1 MMSEKQ
7 VVANRRNAKKSTG
20 PTSAGGKQASSGN
33 ATKHGLTAESHM
45 LLPGESLEDLQKLRS
60 RLVADLAPQGV
71 FEEEIADRIVDLMW
85 RLRRGVQIETGV
97 LAYAYYAQ
105 VCKQIEEEL
114 KDIREPPLVN
124 PMAIQKDIG
133 KGEQKLRKAIADREE
148 TVPFVGRAF
157 IEDTKTH
164 DALAKLSRYETG
176 LWNQLVK
183 ARRELRELQARRV
196 NAEFS
201 VANEN

>member
-1 MMSEKQ
+1 MDGDMCGR
-7 VVANRRNAKKSTG
+7 VRGR
-20 PTSAGGKQASSGN
+20 PTNG
-33 ATKHGLTAESHM
+33 H
-45 LLPGESLEDLQKLRS
+45 
-60 RLVADLAPQGV
+60 V
-71 FEEEIADRIVDLMW
+71 
-85 RLRRGVQIETGV
+85 
-97 LAYAYYAQ
+97 
-105 VCKQIEEEL
+105 
-114 KDIREPPLVN
+114 
-124 PMAIQKDIG
+124 
-133 KGEQKLRKAIADREE
+133 

-157 IEDTKTH
+157 VEDTKTR

>member
-1 MMSEKQ
+1 
-7 VVANRRNAKKSTG
+7 
-20 PTSAGGKQASSGN
+20 
-33 ATKHGLTAESHM
+33 M

-157 IEDTKTH
+157 VEDTKTH

-176 LWNQLVK
+176 LWNQLAK